1 MIRNGNWY
9 NGKEIY
15 KILNLAITSFELE
28 QQNSA
33 IDPKNITRR
42 GQKGGGL
49 ILFRTRR
56 MNVVGFSDH
65 PDLTTFFLIFLW
77 LKDVFTL

>member
-28 QQNSA
+28 QQCSA

-42 GQKGGGL
+42 GQKGGGVDF
-49 ILFRTRR
+49 IQDAEDERR
-56 MNVVGFSDH
+56 WFSGPSWLDYIF
-65 PDLTTFFLIFLW
+65 PNFFCG
-77 LKDVFTL
+77 